1 MTAYRLFPTTS
12 GPLGAASYSG
22 NFIAGVAFEV
32 TAGGCWLEGYYWWVP
47 ADGDIGA
54 QKFALWQL
62 GDSTHYA
69 LISAATVTSDTLTAG
84 QWTYVPLAA
93 PLQLSIGAV
102 YVACTGWS
110 AEHGFPVTDNQFGVG
125 DSHSGGI
132 TSGPLT
138 AFSAQSGTRPAPI
151 GGMTQGVFSVSSTD
165 PTVAPP
171 EQGASATN
179 FWMDV
184 KVSDTFPAGYAGSF
198 RLWPNQPVI
207 SATTNADNFEQTFGT
222 EFTLSEACALDRI
235 WFYSPPDVAPAALP
249 TRCGIWEIASRSEVT
264 GTDNN
269 SPLWSGSAG
278 SGWIAC
284 SYSGVTLPAGDYK
297 VTVFASG
304 GSTNFYQETEDYF
317 GGGGPGADGISAG
330 PLTAPGVAAAAP
342 PGQSTYHH
350 GAWAYPDT
358 YDGPFNGQNR
368 WVDVEVTPAAV
379 SNTNSGAF
387 LAFF

>member
-12 GPLGAASYSG
+12 GPSSATSYSG
-22 NFIAGVAFEV
+22 DFIAGVAFQV
-32 TAGGCWLEGYYWWVP
+32 TAGSCWFEGYYWWVP
-47 ADGDIGA
+47 ADGDTGA

-62 GDSTHYA
+62 GDSMHYG
-69 LISAATVTSDTLTAG
+69 LISAATVTSGTLTAG
-84 QWTYVPLAA
+84 QWSYVPLTT

-110 AEHGFPVTDNQFGVG
+110 AEHGFPVADNQFGAG
-125 DSHSGGI
+125 DPYSAGI
-132 TSGPLT
+132 ISGPLT
-138 AFSAQSGTRPAPI
+138 AFSDQSGTRPVPI
-151 GGMTQGVFSVSSTD
+151 GGMAQGVFSVSSAD

-171 EQGASATN
+171 EQGASSTN

-184 KVSDTFPAGYAGSF
+184 QVGDTGPAEYAGSY

-207 SATTNADNFEQTFGT
+207 APTTNADNFEQTFGT
-222 EFTLSEACALDRI
+222 EFTLSQPCTLDNV
-235 WFYSPPDVAPAALP
+235 WFYSPSGVSPAALP
-249 TRCGIWEIASRSEVT
+249 TRCGIWEVTSQNEVT

-269 SPLWSGSAG
+269 SPSWSGAAG

-284 SYSGVTLPAGDYK
+284 PYRGVTLAAGDYK

-317 GGGGPGADGISAG
+317 GGGGPGAGGISAG
-330 PLTAPGVAAAAP
+330 PLTAPGIAAAAS
-342 PGQSTYHH
+342 PGQGTYRH
-350 GAWAYPDT
+350 GAWAYPDA
-358 YDGPFNGQNR
+358 YDNAFAGQNR
-368 WVDVEVTPAAV
+368 WVDVEVTPATA
-379 SNTNSGAF
+379 SSINSGAF